1 MPRGKLMMN
10 NHQSCG
16 SYDLSKWSKN
26 FKFSACSDETLTRS
40 QKRWKKRINIFL
52 THHVYLFSSV
62 LVLVITDQKRSLP
75 SCKFIFVTFI
85 LVVFFYFKPCF
96 NFIYRR
102 SIDFEEYLHQGK
114 HYIKTLRTKCTCMSG
129 SSTPQFIPRIYITF
143 CWPMA
148 LYTDMHD

>member
-62 LVLVITDQKRSLP
+62 LVLVITDQERSLP

-114 HYIKTLRTKCTCMSG
+114 HYIKVPLKPKYFFRSNKSLHLFETHCAFLQRFN
-129 SSTPQFIPRIYITF
+129 QNLDF
-143 CWPMA
+143 
-148 LYTDMHD
+148 LL